1 MLIPTPS
8 AKSSTFAAQMKKES
22 KQLSH
27 SSAPME
33 PSSTRTTLSV
43 IGGSTLNA
51 LKLKAFTR

>member
-1 MLIPTPS
+1 MPTPTPS

-27 SSAPME
+27 SSAPTE
-33 PSSTRTTLSV
+33 PSSTKTTSSA

-51 LKLKAFTR
+51 PKLKVFTR